1 MADQDPNQDRQD
13 RNLEVPGDTN
23 SADIVDRTG
32 EQMPRQSH
40 DGLEDQRE
48 RDARSTSVNDEG
60 PDHDQSSL
68 PRRSADGAEA
78 GDTSAGRH
86 DNPRTGRISD
96 W

>member
-1 MADQDPNQDRQD
+1 MADQDPNPDRQD
-13 RNLEVPGDTN
+13 RNVEVPGDTN

-40 DGLEDQRE
+40 DGLEDTRDRE
-48 RDARSTSVNDEG
+48 ASTSVNDEG
-60 PDHDQSSL
+60 REQRSPDS
-68 PRRSADGAEA
+68 
-78 GDTSAGRH
+78 DTSAGRH

>member
-1 MADQDPNQDRQD
+1 MADHDPNQDRQD

-23 SADIVDRTG
+23 AADIVDRTG

-40 DGLEDQRE
+40 DGLEDS
-48 RDARSTSVNDEG
+48 RDGDKRSTAANDEG
-60 PDHDQSSL
+60 REQRSPDS
-68 PRRSADGAEA
+68 
-78 GDTSAGRH
+78 DTTAGRH

>member
-1 MADQDPNQDRQD
+1 MADQDPNQERQD

-40 DGLEDQRE
+40 DGVVEDTPE

-60 PDHDQSSL
+60 REQRSPDS
-68 PRRSADGAEA
+68 
-78 GDTSAGRH
+78 DTSAGRH